1 MEIEKKRELTDR
13 EVLIHTATLWKNK
26 PIPTDE
32 PEAYPEQKIECANVG
47 KFHVIGARVRGKKHK
62 HEGTNSDDWF
72 ETGDA
77 DKFTICVVSDGA
89 GARKFSRIG
98 AKYACVGAVADAKK
112 HLTDYIK
119 KHPNIYKNLS
129 RELTSTSFQSTAAD
143 IAKIARNVV
152 GLARKNVEIAFDE
165 RKHKKEYSELL
176 KRPLELND
184 FASTILLTFATF
196 LEDIGETFV
205 ISCQVGDGMTFA
217 VNKDAKYE
225 DIITLLGDAD
235 SGEFSGE
242 TEFLTSSKL
251 DDITLQ
257 KKTKITRKKID
268 YIMSMTDGVA
278 DDYDPNKIHL
288 LRLYLDLKLNR
299 ILNANDWEKIIKNM
313 DDKTRYEL
321 SNKIPDPVQYDKENG
336 KSMPIQYSIEL
347 MQKYNVN
354 LKELWE
360 NNQADLAIMSS
371 AITTTDDKNAG
382 TKLFNWLDDYVVRGS
397 FDDRTLVILENG
409 GKKNG

>member
-1 MEIEKKRELTDR
+1 MEEKKQELADR

-26 PIPTDE
+26 PIPLEE
-32 PEAYPEQKIECANVG
+32 PEPFPEKKIECANVG

-77 DKFTICVVSDGA
+77 DKFTICTVADGA
-89 GARKFSRIG
+89 GSRKFSRIG
-98 AKYACVGAVADAKK
+98 AKYACVGAIADAKK
-112 HLTDYIK
+112 HLLDYIK
-119 KHPNIYKNLS
+119 KHPNIYKNLG
-129 RELTSTSFQSTAAD
+129 REITSHSFQNTATD
-143 IAKIARNVV
+143 IAKIARNIV
-152 GLARKNVEIAFDE
+152 GLARKNVEIAYDE

-184 FASTILLTFATF
+184 FASTFLLTFAVF
-196 LEDIGETFV
+196 LEDIGETFA

-217 VNKDAKYE
+217 VNMNAKYE
-225 DIITLLGDAD
+225 DAITLLGDAD

-242 TEFLTSSKL
+242 TEFLTGSKL
-251 DDITLQ
+251 DDISLQ

-288 LRLYLDLKLNR
+288 LRLFIDLKLN
-299 ILNANDWEKIIKNM
+299 KIIDSSDWQKILENM
-313 DDKTRYEL
+313 DGKTRIDL
-321 SNKIPDPVQYDKENG
+321 SKKIPDPVQYKKDLGE
-336 KSMPIQYSIEL
+336 SMPIQYSIEL
-347 MQKYNVN
+347 MQKYNVK

-360 NNQADLAIMSS
+360 NHQADLAVMSS
-371 AITTTDDKNAG
+371 AINASEDKNAG